1 MDALEDLKK
10 QAKSVLKDRE
20 QATGRNESLDAFHHS
35 EVASRI
41 ETIHEYLNAFLEQL
55 RIVNPTANA
64 SLDINIIGKL
74 SNLLPTN
81 YRLYTENTFN
91 QLSVGF
97 SFILQCDKQHYPLT
111 DINESDRDQLKN
123 KLRHLGLDIN
133 SHSNG
138 SIEVSGQLSA
148 SIVFR
153 SNYSRRLINLSIN
166 NIWSSKLQTHEIDP
180 DNISNSFL
188 NDLGNYLLCHDNNF
202 IENIVRQEKDSDTI
216 QSYIDEQDD
225 PEPTLTEMM
234 ESSLVNN
241 LFKDRQQLYLTYHER
256 IKELTSRDDSLS
268 LGRSSKCD
276 FIIESDCASRQHAH
290 LVYRRGKFIVSDN
303 STNGTFVKPQGNKEI
318 YIHSEDYPLSGSG
331 FISLGESIS
340 VDNEHLIYYSCQ

>member
-1 MDALEDLKK
+1 MDALDDLKK

-20 QATGRNESLDAFHHS
+20 QATGKDESLDAFRHS
-35 EVASRI
+35 EVANSL
-41 ETIHEYLNAFLEQL
+41 ENIHEYLNAFLEQL
-55 RIVNPTANA
+55 RIVNPAVNI
-64 SLDINIIGKL
+64 SIDINNIGQL
-74 SNLLPTN
+74 SSLTPTN

-97 SFILQCDKQHYPLT
+97 SFILQCDKQHCQLT
-111 DINESDRDQLKN
+111 NINESDRDKLKN

-133 SHSNG
+133 QQSND
-138 SIEVSGQLSA
+138 SLEISGQFSA

-153 SNYSRRLINLSIN
+153 SNYARRLINLAIS
-166 NIWSSKLQTHEIDP
+166 NITSSELQTHEIDP
-180 DNISNSFL
+180 NSINDNLL
-188 NDLGNYLLCHDNNF
+188 NNLGNYLLRQDNDF
-202 IENIVRQEKDSDTI
+202 IENIIQQEKNSATI
-216 QSYIDEQDD
+216 QAYIDEQGE

-256 IKELTSRDDSLS
+256 IKELTSRDESMT

-276 FIIESDCASRQHAH
+276 FVIESDCASRQHAR
-290 LVYRRGKFIVSDN
+290 LVYRRGKFIVSDS